1 MEFKERRGIYLQIAD
16 SLVDRILAERWEPDR
31 RLPSIREVA
40 AELGVNPNTVMRS
53 YSFLQDR
60 GILTNKRGIG
70 FFTNPEGRRRI
81 LEWKREEFVQ
91 RELPPVFK
99 TMEQLEL
106 TVQDLEEYYRRYKER
121 DHEIDQ

>member
-16 SLVDRILAERWEPDR
+16 RLADRVLAQEWGAEE

-40 AELGVNPNTVMRS
+40 SELGVNPNTVMRS
-53 YSFLQDR
+53 YSFLQDQE
-60 GILTNKRGIG
+60 IIVNKRGIG
-70 FFTNPEGRRRI
+70 FFTAPNGRERI
-81 LEWKREEFVQ
+81 IAWKREDFIH

-106 TVQDLEEYYRRYKER
+106 TVGDLEKYYREYKER
-121 DHEIDQ
+121 DYETE